1 MFFNFP
7 MNSSE
12 FKNFISVES
21 YDEKL
26 LKMIKISRPY
36 LIYFPG
42 IKPSKSV
49 TVRLGRIEPGHAGL
63 SF

>member
-7 MNSSE
+7 INSSE

-36 LIYFPG
+36 LIYFPRY
-42 IKPSKSV
+42 KPLKTV
-49 TVRLGRIEPGHAGL
+49 TVGSGPAG
-63 SF
+63 SFF